1 MSNALAKTRDV
12 LGSIDILVANS
23 GGPRPGGF
31 FDLTSD
37 DWDAAYRSVL
47 RYVIELYRSVLPAMQ
62 ERKWGRVINIA
73 SLAVKEPSA
82 NLVLSGVFRS
92 GVVNL
97 AKGLSKD
104 LVNHGVTINTVLPG
118 SVRTDRA
125 LQLMSVRSEREGI
138 TLQQV
143 EEAMAK
149 ELPQRR
155 LMDPAEI
162 GGLVA
167 FLASDQAASI
177 TGTTIPCDGGISSG
191 AY

>member
-1 MSNALAKTRDV
+1 
-12 LGSIDILVANS
+12 
-23 GGPRPGGF
+23 
-31 FDLTSD
+31 
-37 DWDAAYRSVL
+37 
-47 RYVIELYRSVLPAMQ
+47 MQ